1 MEAEICCAYNAT
13 RGCRLSSKVT
23 VADSERE
30 PLKVLKIL
38 IEGLAR
44 DSESS
49 LWLTPLLHAPHLAR
63 LFPFDIVYLDREHRV
78 IEGAALRPGV
88 QIPQFTDH
96 QTASALILPLDT
108 LTSTDSQPGDQII
121 VCAEEELEA
130 RIAEF
135 SVPTVDASVTLF
147 ADTPSAETSL
157 PFPGL
162 PKLPPHPLQGL
173 RVSAPTLTASVP
185 QGSGF
190 TASMST
196 SWRISSSTTA
206 TALLEPVESREQ
218 EAASGNLAVR
228 ETDVADAE
236 SRDAHE
242 ELATFTI
249 SGVASDA
256 APAAE
261 VAESSREEH
270 PASPCDVTE
279 LDTVAAAP
287 EPDIAEPEPDAVVA
301 VTETLAPAALEKKL
315 ESAGEIEKASLETV
329 PVVERARV
337 QPDAQETGAKA
348 LAPQRKKAAEKL
360 SATAGTSAADPVTT
374 KRKSREA
381 KKKAS
386 LGVLV
391 KRFLNCEDPLPERRS
406 IIRLLAEGLVADTGN
421 GEKTKP
427 HEVRDVSPTGL
438 CLRAEEQWRQG
449 DIVSLVLKRKGAA
462 EEDHE
467 RRVRVEARVVRC
479 DEGEVG
485 LSWLWPEGVEFEPWK
500 RVHTKRSDETDADY
514 FLRELRLATALGFLR
529 QICPDSAD
537 EIKVAFHQRLSNKR
551 VASAVEI
558 TLKGQE
564 MLRQRE
570 GTGQLAH
577 PETVR
582 RIIENGSWTEDDWIR
597 QWWAGLL
604 VSSCSAETP
613 DTSNAVLVDMLAKL
627 MPVHL
632 RLLSF
637 VCRKATEL
645 IEAGAPA
652 ATLDIYCTS
661 QELIEAVGS
670 HTLARIQQT
679 MGHLSVLGL
688 LAESNKPSY
697 IAVTDK
703 VKTKTVPTSLGLT
716 MYARCHGRQ

>member
-78 IEGAALRPGV
+78 IEGAALRPGI
-88 QIPQFTDH
+88 QIPQFTD

-108 LTSTDSQPGDQII
+108 LTSTESQPRDQII

-135 SVPTVDASVTLF
+135 SAPTVDASVTLF
-147 ADTPSAETSL
+147 ADTQSADTSL

-162 PKLPPHPLQGL
+162 PKLPPHPLPGL

-218 EAASGNLAVR
+218 EA
-228 ETDVADAE
+228 TDVADTV

-249 SGVASDA
+249 SGVASDE

-261 VAESSREEH
+261 VVESSREEH
-270 PASPCDVTE
+270 AAPPCDVTE

-315 ESAGEIEKASLETV
+315 ESAGEIEEASLETV

-348 LAPQRKKAAEKL
+348 LAPQRKRAAEKL
-360 SATAGTSAADPVTT
+360 SATASTSAADLVTT

-406 IIRLLAEGLVADTGN
+406 IIRLLAEGLVAETGN
-421 GEKTKP
+421 DEKTKP

-449 DIVSLVLKRKGAA
+449 DIVSLVLKRKSAA

-582 RIIENGSWTEDDWIR
+582 HIIENGSWTEDDWIR